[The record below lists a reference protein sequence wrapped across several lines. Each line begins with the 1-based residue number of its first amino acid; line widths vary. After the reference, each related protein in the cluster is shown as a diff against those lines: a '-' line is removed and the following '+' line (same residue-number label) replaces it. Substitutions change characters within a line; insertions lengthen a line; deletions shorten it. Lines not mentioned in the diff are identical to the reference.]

1 VAFDG
6 WQPRNARLEILE
18 GLLAGLAVFTGLGIA
33 LGVVV
38 WVIRTVLEQRRWNRL
53 SKIQADVHMKLMDR
67 LSSNDELMTYV
78 QTPPGRRFL
87 ESGPSPLQETPPTV
101 AAPLSRIL
109 WSVQL
114 GIVLLVTGVGLL
126 FLSGRVVEEA
136 REFFYVAGWLST
148 AIGAGFI
155 VSAGAAYVLSRRLG
169 LMGASGPSHA

>member
-1 VAFDG
+1 
-6 WQPRNARLEILE
+6 
-18 GLLAGLAVFTGLGIA
+18 
-33 LGVVV
+33 
-38 WVIRTVLEQRRWNRL
+38 
-53 SKIQADVHMKLMDR
+53 
-67 LSSNDELMTYV
+67 
-78 QTPPGRRFL
+78 
-87 ESGPSPLQETPPTV
+87 V